1 MLIHRHRHTSETVVC
16 LRGKMLEQ
24 FYDELERTY
33 NDKIELS
40 LGESVA
46 DVNVPAGQWY
56 SARG

>member
-1 MLIHRHRHTSETVVC
+1 MLIHRHRYTSETVVC
-16 LRGKMLEQ
+16 LRGKMVEQ

-56 SARG
+56 FARG